1 MILYLVTIIDDMTI
15 MRIIQVIVD
24 IDAPNIFA
32 SIPESVVPAINNP
45 KLETCS
51 PASLPL

>member
-1 MILYLVTIIDDMTI
+1 MTLYLLTI
-15 MRIIQVIVD
+15 MDDVVIMRAIQVIVD
-24 IDAPNIFA
+24 IVAPNKFA

-51 PASLPL
+51 PESLPL